1 MMLRKSGEQCV
12 MNTCCTHV
20 FAATT
25 NVTKKVVSNSTF
37 EPLEQEYAYGHL
49 RIIVAIIHVQ
59 YGVSSSPQSYEA

>member
-1 MMLRKSGEQCV
+1 MMLLKKSGEQCV

-25 NVTKKVVSNSTF
+25 NVTKKVVSNSTAF
-37 EPLEQEYAYGHL
+37 KQEYAYGHL